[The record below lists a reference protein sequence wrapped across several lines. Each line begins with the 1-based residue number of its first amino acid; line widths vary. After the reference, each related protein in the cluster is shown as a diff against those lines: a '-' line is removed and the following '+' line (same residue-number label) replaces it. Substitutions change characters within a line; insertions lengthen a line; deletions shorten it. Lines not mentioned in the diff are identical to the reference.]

1 VPGREPCTPVPAT
14 ILVHVMEGEGFT
26 GILARPVWNVR
37 ISRVV
42 LEQAH
47 GEPSQ

>member
-1 VPGREPCTPVPAT
+1 VPGGEPCTPVPAT